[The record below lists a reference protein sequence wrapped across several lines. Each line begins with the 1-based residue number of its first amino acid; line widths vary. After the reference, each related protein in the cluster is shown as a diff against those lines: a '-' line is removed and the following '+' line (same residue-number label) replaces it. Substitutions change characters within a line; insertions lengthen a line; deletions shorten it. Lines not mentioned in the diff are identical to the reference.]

1 MRRLRSGGAPGALLG
16 LLAAL
21 ALSACGGDAAEE
33 PRDGTEA
40 GPAASG
46 LDASPTAVVG
56 DERSLG
62 ELWNDGATA
71 FGVYVPD
78 ERPMEVARSEEG
90 QRQPAEYSRTGA
102 ANLASNP
109 LYDFL
114 FLNLEG
120 SYDPAA
126 VETVSSG
133 VNMAELDSPPTLLVR
148 IPPMS
153 DAGVE
158 TTRERVREILA
169 AGADGVVLPHI
180 RNVEEARTAVGLF
193 EGFDIWSPENPDGPT
208 LAMIMLEDPEA
219 IGQLEEIIDLGGY
232 SVLACGI
239 GSLTDALDGD
249 REEAERMCGRVLEE
263 GQAAGY
269 ASMITA
275 SADNI
280 EARVEEGHRALLLFG
295 QEADAVIRTGRGLAG
310 R

>member
-1 MRRLRSGGAPGALLG
+1 MG

-21 ALSACGGDAAEE
+21 TLAACGGDAAEE
-33 PRDGTEA
+33 PRDGAEA
-40 GPAASG
+40 GPAGAEGARSSM
-46 LDASPTAVVG
+46 A
-56 DERSLG
+56 DEDGRSLM
-62 ELWNDGATA
+62 ELWNDGVTA

-90 QRQPAEYSRTGA
+90 RRQPAEYTRTGA
-102 ANLASNP
+102 ANLAANP
-109 LYDFL
+109 LYDYL

-120 SYDPAA
+120 AYDPAA

-133 VNMAELDSPPTLLVR
+133 VDMAEMDSPPTLLVR

-158 TTRERVREILA
+158 TTGERVREILA

-180 RNVEEARTAVGLF
+180 RNVDEARTAVGLF
-193 EGFDIWSPENPDGPT
+193 EGFDVWSPENPDGT
-208 LAMIMLEDPEA
+208 TVAMIMLEDPEA
-219 IGQLEEIIDLGGY
+219 IAQLDQVIDLGGY

-239 GSLTDALDGD
+239 GSLTGALDGD
-249 REEAERMCGRVLEE
+249 RERAEAMCGEVLEAGRE
-263 GQAAGY
+263 AGY

-275 SADNI
+275 NADNI
-280 EARVEEGHRALLLFG
+280 GTRAEEGYLALLMFG
-295 QEADAVIRTGRGLAG
+295 QEADAVIRTGRELTG